1 MDFDSTFQIFGI
13 SLQVFLIDILLS
25 GDNAVVIALACR
37 TLPANLRRKAMF
49 YGAGAG
55 IGMRLLLTLIVNLV
69 LKLPLLKIIG
79 AIALLLIAIDLMTQ
93 EEEITES
100 LEGNAGNSLSS
111 AVMTI
116 ITADLVMSL
125 DNVVALAAVSQGNV
139 GYLIL
144 GLVLSVPL
152 LIFGSSLLSNMMDEM
167 PELITLG
174 GALLG
179 WVAGGIAVT
188 DPLIADWVNTQSP
201 ALALVVPLATALL
214 AVMQSRRL
222 VAERRLLGPTVRQP
236 LKLPSLPIWP
246 TRRQPA
252 EDLQAPIVPATE
264 VAAATLSAPARV
276 ERLEKIELALTP
288 DQHNADEPDNEYQM
302 LSGGWRQP
310 ALHQEQ
316 APDAIQATATK
327 TGKPRLSDMKIMF
340 GLVIFVTLLVMLLSA
355 VTDNDQPA
363 APWTPNFASAP
374 PPQPLKRFRCDV
386 YDSVFLYNHG
396 SMQVKLHAGT
406 NELSGVLD
414 RNTITWKPLPSNAH
428 PLGFIPPT
436 TVLDDD
442 AKSVT
447 IDGGSFPKTMCLL
460 DRAPQPDH

>member
-1 MDFDSTFQIFGI
+1 MEFDSTFQIFGI

-55 IGMRLLLTLIVNLV
+55 IAMRLLLTLIVNLV

-93 EEEITES
+93 EEEISEN

-125 DNVVALAAVSQGNV
+125 DNVVALAAVSQGNA

-152 LIFGSSLLSNMMDEM
+152 LIFGSSLLSSMMDEM

-179 WVAGGIAVT
+179 WVAGSISVT

-201 ALALVVPLATALL
+201 ALTLVVPLATALL

-222 VAERRLLGPTVRQP
+222 VAERRLLGPSARQS

-246 TRRQPA
+246 TRREA
-252 EDLQAPIVPATE
+252 EAAPPAPIAPALET
-264 VAAATLSAPARV
+264 VAAAVSAPARV
-276 ERLEKIELALTP
+276 ETTQESEPVPAP
-288 DQHNADEPDNEYQM
+288 GQQDADEIENEYRM

-310 ALHQEQ
+310 STDQ
-316 APDAIQATATK
+316 APSSDAVPAAIAK
-327 TGKPRLSDMKIMF
+327 TGKSPLSDMKIVF
-340 GLVIFVTLLVMLLSA
+340 GLVIFVTLLVMLMSA
-355 VTDNDQPA
+355 VTDKDQPD
-363 APWTPNFASAP
+363 APWTPNFAVAP
-374 PPQPLKRFRCDV
+374 KPQSLKRFRCDL
-386 YDSVFLYNHG
+386 YDSEFLFNHG
-396 SMQVKLHAGT
+396 AMQVKLLAGHNT
-406 NELSGVLD
+406 LSGVLNRD
-414 RNTITWKPLPSNAH
+414 VIAWQPLPPNAQ
-428 PLGFIPPT
+428 PLGFKPPT
-436 TVLDDD
+436 RVFEVDG
-442 AKSVT
+442 KSIT
-447 IDGGSFPKTMCLL
+447 LDGGGFQNTVCRLELPNT
-460 DRAPQPDH
+460 AGH